1 MLRAEEESAT
11 KSVDMLPPG
20 PGQVHVTVVGA
31 DGLMPT
37 DGDTANPFVLVSLG
51 QQRADAISGLF
62 GDVKKRTATQTKTLS
77 PRYEDEAFTFPVA
90 ETHAPESETQA
101 QMRER
106 VKAMTEDCTLCVQ
119 VWDTP
124 KSYFDVPNFLGEA
137 SVDLVSEFGKEW
149 LTKEVSQRFVLL
161 DRDFRTEPMARE
173 RRLKAR
179 NAAFQDQLDLGTVE
193 LKCRF
198 ELRTEKAKPWWAD
211 VGEALDGVLEGLGG
225 LLAAEQDVAE
235 GAELEATARLCPL
248 GHELRYRVEDGLT
261 DLMRRRLPPADGV
274 LTVRVVGCSN
284 LLPADES
291 GLSDPFVQLSMLD
304 KTVRTRTVKHS
315 LRPEFDQSFEWQLV
329 KGAIVPPLAVRVFD
343 ADWGGF
349 SQRFLGEVDPTD
361 REAEITSIFGER
373 WLDSDTLTRTLRLHD
388 TGRGRGEPQVREAT
402 AVEELEKR
410 MAMGL
415 EHLYGSIT
423 MAFSFAL
430 APGASSEP
438 ASDAAQ
444 SVAGGQEDS
453 PDRLEARR
461 AENDADGSPGGSP
474 DQTDDGVGGE
484 TREEEDGAAT
494 VDHGHTSG
502 VREDHV
508 ELRHASHQT
517 SFCCECFSLL
527 PVGSGLFE
535 CSLCNFSLCVSC
547 GAERSVRSDDESA
560 GADAASERLAA
571 LQARLA
577 ALKGAAPEE
586 PDATSISDAEK
597 ESLASRAAAA
607 LVLLD
612 EFGDAAANSHA
623 LVNMQKLVGRL
634 QVDDSLAHSVDIRKL
649 AERLHDITTAHHRLN
664 DFALPPTGAPLLSPA
679 EARR

>member
-1 MLRAEEESAT
+1 MGS
-11 KSVDMLPPG
+11 
-20 PGQVHVTVVGA
+20 
-31 DGLMPT
+31 
-37 DGDTANPFVLVSLG
+37 
-51 QQRADAISGLF
+51 
-62 GDVKKRTATQTKTLS
+62 
-77 PRYEDEAFTFPVA
+77 
-90 ETHAPESETQA
+90 
-101 QMRER
+101 
-106 VKAMTEDCTLCVQ
+106 
-119 VWDTP
+119 
-124 KSYFDVPNFLGEA
+124 
-137 SVDLVSEFGKEW
+137 
-149 LTKEVSQRFVLL
+149 
-161 DRDFRTEPMARE
+161 
-173 RRLKAR
+173 
-179 NAAFQDQLDLGTVE
+179 DLGTVE

-225 LLAAEQDVAE
+225 LLAAEQDDAE

-315 LRPEFDQSFEWQLV
+315 LRPEFDQTFEWQLD
-329 KGAIVPPLAVRVFD
+329 KGTIVPPLAVKVFD
-343 ADWGGF
+343 ADWGGL
-349 SQRFLGEVDPTD
+349 SQKFLGEVDPAD

-410 MAMGL
+410 EAMGL

-444 SVAGGQEDS
+444 GVAGGQEHS

-461 AENDADGSPGGSP
+461 VENDEDGSPAGSP
-474 DQTDDGVGGE
+474 DQTDAGVPTAVAQGQGR
-484 TREEEDGAAT
+484 TREKEKEKEDGAAT
-494 VDHGHTSG
+494 VDHGRASG
-502 VREDHV
+502 EDHV

-560 GADAASERLAA
+560 GPDAASERLAA

-577 ALKGAAPEE
+577 ALKKGAVPEE
-586 PDATSISDAEK
+586 PGATSISDAEK
-597 ESLASRAAAA
+597 ESLASRATAA
-607 LVLLD
+607 LALLD

-634 QVDDSLAHSVDIRKL
+634 QADDSLPHGVDIRKL

-664 DFALPPTGAPLLSPA
+664 DFSLPPTGAPLLSPA